1 MDYTEGVRFDTLGLS
16 EGIMRAL
23 EKRGIELSTPVQ
35 AGCIPPMMAWKDV
48 IAKAPTGTGKTF
60 AFGIPIIEHIDPED
74 ESVQAVILAPT
85 RELALQTTSE
95 LRDVAVYQEN
105 IRTVCLY
112 GGDPIVKQIDALKKK
127 PQIVVATPGRLGDHI
142 KRRTVRVD
150 TAKTVI
156 LDEADR
162 MLDMG
167 FIHDVTRL
175 LDKMPNRKNL
185 GMFSATMSR
194 EVMDISWVY
203 QRDPVEV
210 EVRADEQNKPD
221 ILQFRMNTTPD
232 GRVELMARLIDA
244 AKLDRVMVFCNTKG
258 SAERAA
264 AFLQMRGVQAECIH
278 GDIPQKKR
286 EIVMGRFRRGEV
298 PVFVATDVAARGIDV
313 DDVDAVF
320 NYDVPDENE
329 SYVHRIGRTGRARKQ
344 GVAVTFVPDYPSK
357 IRLDEIAKLTKNE
370 ILPVEL
376 GEDGQIRP
384 TEKK

>member
-1 MDYTEGVRFDTLGLS
+1 MNYEEGVRFDTLGLS
-16 EGIMRAL
+16 AEILRAL
-23 EKRGIELSTPVQ
+23 EKKNIEVSTPVQ

-60 AFGIPIIEHIDPED
+60 AFGLPILQHIDPE
-74 ESVQAVILAPT
+74 EEAVQALILAPT

-95 LRDVAVYQEN
+95 LRDAAAFMQG
-105 IRTVCLY
+105 IRVVCVY
-112 GGDPIVKQIDALKKK
+112 GGDSINKQIEQLKKK
-127 PQIVVATPGRLGDHI
+127 PQIVVATPGRLSDHM

-150 TAKTVI
+150 RVKTVI

-167 FIHDVTRL
+167 FIKDVTRI
-175 LDKMPNRKNL
+175 LDQVKNRRNL

-194 EVMDISWVY
+194 EVMDISWLY

-210 EVRADEQNKPD
+210 EVKADEKNKPD
-221 ILQFRMNTTPD
+221 ILQLRMDVSPD
-232 GRVELMARLIDA
+232 ERVKLMARLIA
-244 AKLDRVMVFCNTKG
+244 AGGLDRVMVFCNTKG

-264 AFLQMRGVQAECIH
+264 EFLRLEKLDAACIH

-286 EIVMGRFRRGEV
+286 EAVMARFRRGEL

-320 NYDVPDENE
+320 NYDIPDENE
-329 SYVHRIGRTGRARKQ
+329 SYVHRIGRTGRAKKQ
-344 GVAVTFVPDYPSK
+344 GVAISFVSDYPSK
-357 IRLDEIAKLTKNE
+357 LRLDEIAKLTKNQ
-370 ILPVEL
+370 ILNVRL
-376 GEDGQIRP
+376 GADGQI
-384 TEKK
+384 EAVENK